1 VTVGPA
7 DPGPAGPG
15 PADRGLAGPDPGGL
29 DPAGLGSAVWQAL
42 GTVLDPELDE
52 PITDLDFV
60 ASCTVTGDGQGGS
73 VAAVRL
79 RLPTF
84 FCAPNFSFLMV
95 ADAYDAVS
103 AVDGVT
109 RAEIELI
116 DHHASAEIND
126 GVAAHA
132 GFVRTFPGEA
142 DAELAELRRYFL
154 EKAVIAGQDRVARP
168 LVDAGVGPAELA
180 ERTLGSIPDS
190 PALVRL
196 RRRRAALGLPDD
208 DAAPLLIHPD
218 GSRVSES
225 QVPLHLR
232 RARLTRIG
240 METNGEFCRSFLKT
254 RYADATGTG

>member
-1 VTVGPA
+1 MSLR
-7 DPGPAGPG
+7 D
-15 PADRGLAGPDPGGL
+15 
-29 DPAGLGSAVWQAL
+29 SVWASL

-60 ASCTVTGDGQGGS
+60 ASCTVSGDG
-73 VAAVRL
+73 AAVVHL

-109 RAEIELI
+109 RAEIVLD
-116 DHHASAEIND
+116 DHHASAEING

-132 GFVRTFPGEA
+132 GFVETFAGEA

-154 EKAVIAGQDRVARP
+154 EKAVVAGQDRVARP

-180 ERTLGSIPDS
+180 DLTLGSVPGS
-190 PALVRL
+190 PALARL

-218 GSRVSES
+218 GSRVTEA

-232 RARLTRIG
+232 RARLTRLG

-254 RYADATGTG
+254 RYADSVGTG